1 MVLRVRGS
9 QEVNMRSRWG
19 ITGFI
24 LTFALLTLTAALA
37 AEEKILNVDGET
49 VRIVR
54 DDFGVPHVFAQT
66 IRGLYFGNGYAIAQ
80 DRLVQMEKYRRAAE
94 GRMAE
99 IFGPSALDRDKQI
112 RILGYTKDER
122 QSQFEE
128 LDYELQV
135 ALVSYADGVNAYIDE
150 CIKNGSLPKWF
161 KEMGITP
168 EPWEVTDTVA
178 IGQMMARR
186 FGGWDGEE
194 LRNLKILSYLKKRFN
209 DEETVRRIF
218 DDILFRNDPESP
230 TTVPPEKSPKPERKK
245 GISNETPDNF
255 KILWDLALRDDII
268 ERAYSVAK
276 GLEALEFDRRHGV
289 PIKWGSYALLIS
301 GFKTASGAPILVGGP
316 QMGFGTPSIAHEVH
330 LSGPYGNVVG
340 MSFAGIPGV
349 LIGHNDHLAWTT
361 TSGIGDLTDI
371 YIERL
376 DPNNRYRYFYN
387 GRYREMEKRTEI
399 ILVKGGEK
407 PVEITVCR
415 TVHGPVVEWDEANGI
430 AYAKKMSYWGKEL
443 DTFVAIYGFNKA
455 QDIKEFAQYAEYI
468 TTSHNFLCATQGGD
482 IGYWYCGWYPIRP
495 EKSDPRLPQIGTG
508 EYEWRG
514 YIPFD
519 ELPHSVN
526 PKQGYL
532 VNWNN
537 KPAIWWDNSDTPVWG
552 KIFRVH
558 RIKELIESD
567 DLLTI
572 EDVEGIL
579 RDIAYNDEN
588 ADYFKPLILRASERV
603 KIENPTIKA
612 AIRYLRAWDN
622 HAVEGSVAKSIMD
635 EWIRKVR
642 EEIFLETLGD
652 FGDMGKFHYF
662 LQPSLILHVL
672 EGDRSKCP
680 VSYDYLQE
688 RDVNEVIISALGR
701 AVADLEA
708 KFGRNMFEWQHRNG
722 EIKLDPLPPIPES
735 NRGTYIQIIEL
746 TKPYI
751 HGINIL
757 PPGQSEDPGSPHYS
771 DQREL
776 AGWWMFKPMFYR
788 REQIR

>member
-1 MVLRVRGS
+1 MKSKVRTAGFTMV
-9 QEVNMRSRWG
+9 
-19 ITGFI
+19 
-24 LTFALLTLTAALA
+24 FALLTFTVASA
-37 AEEKILNVDGET
+37 AEEKILSVDGET

-54 DDFGVPHVFAQT
+54 DDFGVPHIFAKT
-66 IRGLYFGNGYAIAQ
+66 IRGLYFGNGYAVAQ
-80 DRLVQMEKYRRAAE
+80 DRLVQMEKFRRAAE

-99 IFGPSALDRDKQI
+99 IFGPEALERDKQV
-112 RILGYTKDER
+112 RIMGYTKDER

-135 ALVSYADGVNAYIDE
+135 ALVSYADGVNAYMEE
-150 CIKNGSLPKWF
+150 CIKNGTLPKWF

-178 IGQMMARR
+178 IWQMMARR

-209 DEETVRRIF
+209 DEKTVRRIF

-230 TTVPPEKSPKPERKK
+230 TTVPPEESSGPKRKE
-245 GISNETPDNF
+245 GAPSEVPDNF
-255 KILWDLALRDDII
+255 KILWDMALRDDVI
-268 ERAYSVAK
+268 EKAYSVAR
-276 GLEALEFDRRHGV
+276 EINALEFDRGHGV
-289 PIKWGSYALLIS
+289 PTKWGSYALVIS
-301 GFKTASGAPILVGGP
+301 GSRTASGAPILVGGP
-316 QMGFGTPSIAHEVH
+316 QMGFGTPNIAHEIH
-330 LSGPYGNVVG
+330 LSGPYGNVIG

-371 YIERL
+371 YVERL
-376 DPNNRYRYFYN
+376 DPNNKYRYFYN
-387 GRYREMEKRTEI
+387 GKYRDMEKRTEI
-399 ILVKGGEK
+399 ILAKGREE

-415 TVHGPVVEWDEANGI
+415 TIHGPVMEWDETNEI

-455 QDIKEFAQYAEYI
+455 QNIKEFAQYAEYI
-468 TTSHNFLCATQGGD
+468 TTSHNFLCATQDGD
-482 IGYWYCGWYPIRP
+482 IGYWYCGWYPIRSD
-495 EKSDPRLPQIGTG
+495 KSDPRLPQIGTG

-519 ELPHSVN
+519 RLPHSLN

-537 KPAIWWDNSDTPVWG
+537 KPAVWWDSFDTPVWG
-552 KIFRVH
+552 KISRVH
-558 RIKELIESD
+558 RIEELIESD

-588 ADYFKPLILRASERV
+588 ADYFKPLILRASE
-603 KIENPTIKA
+603 KAKPGEDPMLKA

-635 EWIRKVR
+635 EWIEKVR
-642 EEIFLETLGD
+642 EEIFLGVLGD

-672 EGDRSKCP
+672 EGEKSKCP
-680 VSYDYLQE
+680 VSYDYLQG
-688 RDVNEVIISALGR
+688 RDVNEVIISALEK

-708 KFGRNMFEWQHRNG
+708 KFGRNIFEWQHKNG

-746 TKPYI
+746 TRPYI
-751 HGINIL
+751 HGINVL
-757 PPGQSEDPGSPHYS
+757 PPGQSEDPESPHYS

-776 AGWWMFKPMFYR
+776 AGWWMFKPMLYR

>member
-1 MVLRVRGS
+1 
-9 QEVNMRSRWG
+9 MRSRWG